1 MEKERKLVTSQE
13 LPVYMSRSLCHL
25 RCRKASWWWFL
36 PKIPH
41 QYHWNM
47 IRIHLPVYFMTWS
60 EQAEA
65 PVAWVF
71 LVWSM
76 PVTQWQESCRILCV
90 CVGSP
95 CQNWWRTLVYDLM
108 ISAYYG
114 NPLPTAGCRNFWHGL
129 WRWERIHQIQW
140 FPHRALLVTKN
151 PTCSVHLSQT
161 MISLLTRRRGTRC
174 LDE

>member
-1 MEKERKLVTSQE
+1 MFPLNTAILCGELSYPKEFQRMEKETKLVTSQE

-90 CVGSP
+90 WGV
-95 CQNWWRTLVYDLM
+95 TLPKLVENSGVWPNDLCLRYSLTNRGM
-108 ISAYYG
+108 PQFLAWIMKMRKDSS
-114 NPLPTAGCRNFWHGL
+114 NTMVPTSRFVSNKK
-129 WRWERIHQIQW
+129 
-140 FPHRALLVTKN
+140 PN
-151 PTCSVHLSQT
+151 
-161 MISLLTRRRGTRC
+161 M
-174 LDE
+174 